1 MPLYAVLSKFI
12 CLIPKKKITFFF
24 SILQWNGKTLET
36 LFKEFHEEN
45 AFLSYAS
52 HRYFKREPHDML
64 VGLKKSGHVKR
75 ATKTRPGQTATQ
87 FVVIKL

>member
-1 MPLYAVLSKFI
+1 MISMY
-12 CLIPKKKITFFF
+12 
-24 SILQWNGKTLET
+24 SISLQWNGKTLES

-64 VGLKKSGHVKR
+64 VGLKKSGLVKR